1 MKGCISFFHVG
12 AARTID
18 DESLHLSSGGG
29 LGETNPPPRRPRLD
43 HRSNP
48 VDAAGDA
55 MPESAN
61 DASGTRFSAGGGG
74 GDDDDDD
81 ERADIVDEYRA
92 RIIASPFRSPVGFC
106 LSGRRG
112 VRAGFGVYDA
122 VVLVSCA
129 HTLVLYYLRY
139 SGCMYVLV

>member
-1 MKGCISFFHVG
+1 M
-12 AARTID
+12 ID
-18 DESLHLSSGGG
+18 DESLHLSSWGG

-55 MPESAN
+55 MPESTN
-61 DASGTRFSAGGGG
+61 DASGTRFSAGGGDS
-74 GDDDDDD
+74 DDDDDDEDDD

-92 RIIASPFRSPVGFC
+92 RIIASPFRFC

-112 VRAGFGVYDA
+112 VRAGFGV
-122 VVLVSCA
+122 L
-129 HTLVLYYLRY
+129 
-139 SGCMYVLV
+139 

>member
-1 MKGCISFFHVG
+1 MKGCISFFFSRGG

-29 LGETNPPPRRPRLD
+29 LGETNPPPAGPALS
-43 HRSNP
+43 SNP

-61 DASGTRFSAGGGG
+61 DASGTRFSDDDGGDD
-74 GDDDDDD
+74 DDDDDD

-92 RIIASPFRSPVGFC
+92 
-106 LSGRRG
+106 
-112 VRAGFGVYDA
+112 
-122 VVLVSCA
+122 
-129 HTLVLYYLRY
+129 
-139 SGCMYVLV
+139 

>member
-1 MKGCISFFHVG
+1 MKGCISFFFSRGG

-29 LGETNPPPRRPRLD
+29 LGETNPPPAGPALS
-43 HRSNP
+43 SNP

-61 DASGTRFSAGGGG
+61 DASGTRFSAGGG
-74 GDDDDDD
+74 DSDDHDNDDDDD

-106 LSGRRG
+106 HSGRRG
-112 VRAGFGVYDA
+112 VRAG
-122 VVLVSCA
+122 LVMLLCLCRMRA
-129 HTLVLYYLRY
+129 HWRFVSHKNYR
-139 SGCMYVLV
+139 

>member
-1 MKGCISFFHVG
+1 MTSLCIFRWG
-12 AARTID
+12 AASARP
-18 DESLHLSSGGG
+18 
-29 LGETNPPPRRPRLD
+29 PPPRRPRLD

-61 DASGTRFSAGGGG
+61 DASGTRFSAGGG
-74 GDDDDDD
+74 DSDDDDNDDDDD
-81 ERADIVDEYRA
+81 ERADIVDEYRT

-112 VRAGFGVYDA
+112 VRAGFGV
-122 VVLVSCA
+122 L
-129 HTLVLYYLRY
+129 
-139 SGCMYVLV
+139 